1 MFMRKFALIM
11 SIILIFCAMIFASK
25 AFAAPS
31 MNLQDLDFERVN
43 PVVRIKDI
51 TEVEGARENQ
61 LTGVGIVTGLPGTG
75 DNSNMTTQMM
85 RNMMRNFGVTLDAR
99 SVRTR
104 NIAVVSLTATLPPYA
119 RPGQAIDVNVST
131 MGNASSLQG
140 GVLIQAPLRAADGKV
155 YAVAQGPLLVG
166 GFNAQSGGNSRTKN
180 VPTVGR
186 IPGGALVEKEVPS
199 DYYMGGQVALLLRN
213 PDFTTAQRISD
224 AINRQFGAISKPVDA
239 GRVEIFLPGNYVA
252 APTAFLAYV
261 EKLEIEPDTGAKV
274 AVNERTGTVV
284 LGGNVKISSVAVA
297 HGNLTVSVGESPVAI
312 QNENENERQVVFQ
325 NRTDIT
331 AEEDGSSMVAMPAT
345 TTVRD
350 MVRVLNSLG
359 SSPRDIIEIL
369 QTIDKAGALHGELVT
384 M

>member
-1 MFMRKFALIM
+1 MRKFALI
-11 SIILIFCAMIFASK
+11 IFAVMIFSGESL
-25 AFAAPS
+25 AAPS
-31 MNLQDLDFERVN
+31 MNLQDLDFNRVN
-43 PVVRIKDI
+43 PIVRIKDI

-61 LTGVGIVTGLPGTG
+61 LTGVGLVTGLPGTG

-140 GVLIQAPLRAADGKV
+140 GVLLQAPLRAADGKV

-166 GFNAQSGGNSRTKN
+166 GFNTQSGGNSRTKN

-186 IPGGALVEKEVPS
+186 IPGGALVEREVPS

-224 AINRQFGAISKPVDA
+224 AINRQFGAISKPADA

-331 AEEDGSSMVAMPAT
+331 TEEDGSSMVAMPAT
-345 TTVRD
+345 STVRD

-369 QTIDKAGALHGELVT
+369 QTIEKAGALHGELVT